1 MDGFTPERPDMKQQ
15 DLPSWA
21 NDLLTTLPPLLERG
35 EAALALH
42 IGLRTLDRRLA
53 EGSLAFTRSG
63 GRVLI
68 PRVAIVE
75 HLARRAR
82 EAS

>member
-1 MDGFTPERPDMKQQ
+1 MTQ
-15 DLPSWA
+15 DHLPTWA
-21 NDLLTTLPPLLERG
+21 NDLLMTLPPLLDRG
-35 EAALALH
+35 EAAKALH
-42 IGLRTLDRRLA
+42 VGLRSLDRRLA

-68 PRVAIVE
+68 PRIAIVE
-75 HLARRAR
+75 HLRRRAR